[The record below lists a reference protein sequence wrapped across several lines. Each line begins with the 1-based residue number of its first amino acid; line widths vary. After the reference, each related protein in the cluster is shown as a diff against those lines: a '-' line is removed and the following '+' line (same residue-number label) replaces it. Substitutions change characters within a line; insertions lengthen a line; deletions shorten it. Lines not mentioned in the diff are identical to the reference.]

1 MHIFL
6 SLNDTNWSYVQ
17 KKLKLIGYGDQDG
30 KKAYRL
36 RDQERDRVEI
46 SRDVIFDESI
56 VLSNSQSTLSN
67 IADDEYI
74 IEAIIGERENNG
86 EKEYLI
92 KWLGYDDDTWEP
104 TSHVM
109 DTEALMEW
117 NDRSKQHALLT
128 NCINDDDPATY
139 QEALL

>member
-1 MHIFL
+1 MESH
-6 SLNDTNWSYVQ
+6 V

-36 RDQERDRVEI
+36 WDQECDRVEI
-46 SRDVIFDESI
+46 SHDIIFDESI

-74 IEAIIGERENNG
+74 IEAIIGEQENKG

-92 KWLGYDDDTWEP
+92 KWLGYDDNMWEP
-104 TSHVM
+104 ISHM
-109 DTEALMEW
+109 IDTEVLIEW
-117 NDRSKQHALLT
+117 NDQSKQHALLT
-128 NCINDDDPATY
+128 KCINDDDPATY